1 MLPPSRSAVWA
12 GLLAVGL
19 WYEFREIKAG
29 DEGAPLTRVLRWV
42 FHTDTA
48 AGRIVFA
55 AAVDHG
61 SRLLVRHILEPLPS
75 GTEPVMRNLCGTT
88 ADMMQHDATS

>member
-42 FHTDTA
+42 FHTDTP

-61 SRLLVRHILEPLPS
+61 SRLLVRHILEPLPKRNRAGYAES
-75 GTEPVMRNLCGTT
+75 MRNDGG
-88 ADMMQHDATS
+88 HDAT